1 MNQNLLYILIIA
13 VFIYIVLD
21 NCKETFYET
30 FMPQDPSYYIDSCRR
45 LSQEQKIVKKLQTN
59 VCNKNTNDTSKRNPI
74 NNSINCHNFVEKEI
88 MLNNE
93 QTSWCSRITP
103 EQLSLIE
110 KELGTKV
117 IPIDGNTTPSGLQPS
132 LFEGKSSL
140 SGLQPNLFEG
150 PLFLEND
157 FKNNAA
163 YDKITANYSSI

>member
-45 LSQEQKIVKKLQTN
+45 LSQEQKIVQKLQTN
-59 VCNKNTNDTSKRNPI
+59 ACTKNTNDTSKRNPI
-74 NNSINCHNFVEKEI
+74 NSSINCHNFVEKEI

-93 QTSWCSRITP
+93 QPSWCSRISP
-103 EQLSLIE
+103 EQLNSIKQE
-110 KELGTKV
+110 N
-117 IPIDGNTTPSGLQPS
+117 DNNSS
-132 LFEGKSSL
+132 LFNANN
-140 SGLQPNLFEG
+140 NLFEG

-163 YDKITANYSSI
+163 YDTITANFYPK

>member
-45 LSQEQKIVKKLQTN
+45 LSQEQKIVQKLQTN
-59 VCNKNTNDTSKRNPI
+59 ACTKNTNDTSKRNPI
-74 NNSINCHNFVEKEI
+74 NSSINCHNFVEKEI

-93 QTSWCSRITP
+93 QPSWCSRISP
-103 EQLSLIE
+103 EQLNSIKQE
-110 KELGTKV
+110 N
-117 IPIDGNTTPSGLQPS
+117 DNNSS
-132 LFEGKSSL
+132 LFNANN
-140 SGLQPNLFEG
+140 NLFEG

-157 FKNNAA
+157 SKNNGA
-163 YDKITANYSSI
+163 YDTITANYYPN

>member
-45 LSQEQKIVKKLQTN
+45 LSQEQKIVQKLQTN
-59 VCNKNTNDTSKRNPI
+59 ACTKNTNDTSKRNPI
-74 NNSINCHNFVEKEI
+74 NSSINCHNFVEKEI

-93 QTSWCSRITP
+93 QPSWCSRISP
-103 EQLSLIE
+103 EQLNSIKQE
-110 KELGTKV
+110 S
-117 IPIDGNTTPSGLQPS
+117 NNNSS
-132 LFEGKSSL
+132 LFNANN
-140 SGLQPNLFEG
+140 NLFEG

-157 FKNNAA
+157 SKNNAA
-163 YDKITANYSSI
+163 YDTITANYYPN